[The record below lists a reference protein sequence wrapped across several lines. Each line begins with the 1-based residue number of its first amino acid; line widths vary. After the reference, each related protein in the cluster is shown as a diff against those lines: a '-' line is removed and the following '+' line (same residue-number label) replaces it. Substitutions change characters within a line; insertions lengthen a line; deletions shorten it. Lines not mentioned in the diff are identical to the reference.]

1 MRERSHFRPSGAD
14 GLPAPGF
21 GRPPRR
27 ACEVLVA
34 FCALLTLS
42 TLAPDSGA
50 LAQETGLLPGIIQ
63 DSAGQARAE
72 EVRAAQA
79 LAAQMV
85 DTDRDGVPDEVD
97 ACPGTRRGQEV
108 DLQGCAQQSALRWVG
123 MAGGAAVLF
132 VVAVAG
138 AQWWARRSQEGEE
151 LEEAEDEWVVLP
163 FSSEAGDAGIKPAA
177 ARPDSPAPPS
187 RPEMPD
193 PYGGQPGYGQPYPQG
208 GQAYLPP
215 TPGYPPQPWPAQPG
229 YYPQPYPPQAYPPQP
244 YPPQPQGTPPANP
257 IRQAHATP
265 PTAPPAPA
273 PSAGERIPPE
283 RGAPARS
290 GPPPQGPG
298 PDVSS
303 GNGAPASPA
312 AEADADLVPEGET
325 IDEGHVRFYRPPDGT
340 LQLLP
345 GRLDVVG
352 GDPGRG
358 VIRFVRIP
366 TEEPEV
372 TFGRASGPQYRHI
385 QLKIATVSRMHARM
399 RFLEGGWWIENLSTT
414 NPVMVNGEP
423 LSSGDGSRHH
433 LGDGDRIEMGEVVF
447 RYWV

>member
-1 MRERSHFRPSGAD
+1 MWV
-14 GLPAPGF
+14 
-21 GRPPRR
+21 
-27 ACEVLVA
+27 CV
-34 FCALLTLS
+34 LLTLTALTHGS
-42 TLAPDSGA
+42 RA

-63 DSAGQARAE
+63 DSAGQARAA
-72 EVRAAQA
+72 EVRAAQVRETQRA
-79 LAAQMV
+79 DA
-85 DTDRDGVPDEVD
+85 DRDGVPDEVD
-97 ACPGTRRGQEV
+97 ACPGTRQGTEV
-108 DLQGCAQQSALRWVG
+108 DLSGCAQQSGLGWIGV
-123 MAGGAAVLF
+123 AGGAAVLF

-138 AQWWARRSQEGEE
+138 VQWWARRSEEGPE

-163 FSSEAGDAGIKPAA
+163 FSSEAGEAGIKPAES
-177 ARPDSPAPPS
+177 RPDHPAPAS
-187 RPEMPD
+187 RPEMPGT
-193 PYGGQPGYGQPYPQG
+193 YGGQPGYGQPYPQV
-208 GQAYLPP
+208 GQGYSQPA
-215 TPGYPPQPWPAQPG
+215 PGYPPQPWPTQPG
-229 YYPQPYPPQAYPPQP
+229 YYPQPYPPQP
-244 YPPQPQGTPPANP
+244 YPPQPWPPQPQGPPPSYP
-257 IRQAHATP
+257 IQP
-265 PTAPPAPA
+265 PPPQLPTGQPPPAP
-273 PSAGERIPPE
+273 STEESVPPE
-283 RGAPARS
+283 RGASTRPV
-290 GPPPQGPG
+290 PPLQVPG
-298 PDVSS
+298 RDVSS
-303 GNGAPASPA
+303 GNGAPSAPASEGGGA
-312 AEADADLVPEGET
+312 LLPEGET
-325 IDEGHVRFYRPPDGT
+325 IDEGHVRFHRPPDGT

-414 NPVMVNGEP
+414 NPVVVNGAP